1 MWWGSIFG
9 RRTRRWQERR
19 DDTKAEC
26 FALYSTDIV
35 PPKQQDT
42 HLKALVCGLS
52 LWRGEI

>member
-52 LWRGEI
+52 VWRGEI